1 MKLGPAE
8 GLHTDTTN
16 EPQIIFFFP
25 CSLTPFRIS
34 NFLIY
39 KPVLKM
45 NPQLGN
51 AFYYNKVLTLTS
63 FCNPEHVTIID
74 KINSRELLKNRA
86 IIMLIIREMQIITV

>member
-1 MKLGPAE
+1 
-8 GLHTDTTN
+8 
-16 EPQIIFFFP
+16 
-25 CSLTPFRIS
+25 
-34 NFLIY
+34 
-39 KPVLKM
+39 M

-74 KINSRELLKNRA
+74 KINSRELLKDRA